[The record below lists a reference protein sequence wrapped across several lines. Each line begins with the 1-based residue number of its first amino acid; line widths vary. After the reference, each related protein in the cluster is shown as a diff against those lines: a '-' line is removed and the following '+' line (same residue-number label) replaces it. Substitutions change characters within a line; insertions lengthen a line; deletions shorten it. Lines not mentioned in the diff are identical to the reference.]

1 MKVYYYIILS
11 VLLLEWSVADVLSH
25 DVQYCSS
32 DVDLLYRYCAET
44 PLPNPPQKQGD
55 IKKEKEVSTQESIG
69 KGKTDTVAVDGKEKP
84 TKNAVEKPKP
94 DGNPDLNK
102 GDQNPV
108 QPTQPVGDDL
118 QKPSG
123 PAGKPDQNKGEQN
136 PVQPTQPVEGDL
148 TKPPKSDNKGKNKRR
163 RQDQGGDADE
173 GNWNGTI
180 QEDILE
186 PETDSNAGLNSGGGD
201 QGGYATK
208 GNQDDVH
215 VVNQDVNVLDYVDE
229 ALLIPVGLLILFA
242 GLGYTVGRIRG
253 VRVQRRRMQ
262 KMSQKTVSNK
272 CEETTEKQGRKGM
285 GACEETQTEDCG
297 NVVQEESCERVEP
310 QSVTEAANSLP
321 MEWTVLYGSQI
332 GRSHI
337 MNEMPCQDYCAT
349 EDLGSG
355 WGLCVVSDGAGSAAN
370 SKDASRYIC
379 RSIPVIFKGF
389 LTQGRFIEQG
399 CLPSDDVWR
408 MAARQGFIRLKR
420 ELAILA
426 FGNELDLK
434 SLAATCMVAIYSPY
448 GVLCTHIGDGRGG
461 YHDANKDEWIPLFQ
475 PHKGEEANQTLFLT
489 SPWENLGSINNV
501 PVPESSV
508 YRTAIDAVC
517 LLSDG
522 MEHATFFCRSYDE
535 TTKKYYDPNC
545 PSPEVFN
552 KLSASVRA
560 MLRSGISYEE
570 MQYNWLRYLEAG
582 NSQIQN
588 EPDDR
593 TLLLAVKHL
602 DHESV

>member
-32 DVDLLYRYCAET
+32 DVDLIYRYCAET
-44 PLPNPPQKQGD
+44 PLPNPTQQGT
-55 IKKEKEVSTQESIG
+55 VGSTQETVLNELKKKDSIAQRVRDSIIPRLRDSISQRLRDSISQRVR
-69 KGKTDTVAVDGKEKP
+69 DTIIPRLRDSISQRIRDSIAKRANVRTLQATKEEATTNSKQDPNNGGRQNQGEDGY
-84 TKNAVEKPKP
+84 N
-94 DGNPDLNK
+94 GNL
-102 GDQNPV
+102 
-108 QPTQPVGDDL
+108 
-118 QKPSG
+118 
-123 PAGKPDQNKGEQN
+123 
-136 PVQPTQPVEGDL
+136 
-148 TKPPKSDNKGKNKRR
+148 
-163 RQDQGGDADE
+163 
-173 GNWNGTI
+173 NGTI
-180 QEDILE
+180 QENT
-186 PETDSNAGLNSGGGD
+186 PKPNSNSEQNNSGGEAQD
-201 QGGYATK
+201 ENETK
-208 GNQDDVH
+208 GSMEDVVYILI
-215 VVNQDVNVLDYVDE
+215 VVGI
-229 ALLIPVGLLILFA
+229 LLSA
-242 GLGYTVGRIRG
+242 GIGYTIGRIRG

-272 CEETTEKQGRKGM
+272 CGETTEKQGRKGM
-285 GACEETQTEDCG
+285 GECEETQTEDCG
-297 NVVQEESCERVEP
+297 NAIHEEICESVEP
-310 QSVTEAANSLP
+310 QSVKEATNSLP
-321 MEWTVLYGSQI
+321 TEWTVLYGSQI

-337 MNEMPCQDYCAT
+337 MNEMPCQDCCAT

-355 WGLCVVSDGAGSAAN
+355 WGICVVSDGAGSAAN

-389 LTQGRFIEQG
+389 LTQGQFIEQG
-399 CLPSDDVWR
+399 CLPSDEVWR

-448 GVLCTHIGDGRGG
+448 GILCTHIGDGRGG
-461 YHDANKDEWIPLFQ
+461 YHDVNKDEWIPLFQ

-522 MEHATFFCRSYDE
+522 MEHATFFCRTYDE

>member
-32 DVDLLYRYCAET
+32 DVDLIYRYCAET
-44 PLPNPPQKQGD
+44 PLPNPTQQGT
-55 IKKEKEVSTQESIG
+55 VGSTQETVLNELKKKDSIAQRVRDSIIPRLRDSISQRLRDSISQRVR
-69 KGKTDTVAVDGKEKP
+69 DTIIPRLRDSISQRIRDSIAKRANVRTLQATKEEATTNSKQDPNNGGRQNQGEDGY
-84 TKNAVEKPKP
+84 N
-94 DGNPDLNK
+94 GNL
-102 GDQNPV
+102 
-108 QPTQPVGDDL
+108 
-118 QKPSG
+118 
-123 PAGKPDQNKGEQN
+123 
-136 PVQPTQPVEGDL
+136 
-148 TKPPKSDNKGKNKRR
+148 
-163 RQDQGGDADE
+163 
-173 GNWNGTI
+173 NGTI
-180 QEDILE
+180 QENT
-186 PETDSNAGLNSGGGD
+186 PKPNSNSEQNNSGGEAQD
-201 QGGYATK
+201 ENETK
-208 GNQDDVH
+208 GSMEDVVYILI
-215 VVNQDVNVLDYVDE
+215 VVGI
-229 ALLIPVGLLILFA
+229 LLSA
-242 GLGYTVGRIRG
+242 GIGYTIGRIRG

-272 CEETTEKQGRKGM
+272 CGETTEKQGRKGM
-285 GACEETQTEDCG
+285 GECEETQTEDCG
-297 NVVQEESCERVEP
+297 NAIHEEICESVEP
-310 QSVTEAANSLP
+310 QSVKEATNSLP
-321 MEWTVLYGSQI
+321 TEWTVLYGSQI

-337 MNEMPCQDYCAT
+337 MNEMPCQDCCAT

-355 WGLCVVSDGAGSAAN
+355 WGICVVSDGAGSAAN

-389 LTQGRFIEQG
+389 LTQGQFIEQG
-399 CLPSDDVWR
+399 CLPSDEVWR

-448 GVLCTHIGDGRGG
+448 GILCTHIGDGRGG
-461 YHDANKDEWIPLFQ
+461 YHDVNKDEWIPLFQ

-489 SPWENLGSINNV
+489 SLWENLGSINNV

-522 MEHATFFCRSYDE
+522 MEHATFFCRTYDE